1 MPAPD
6 RVISSSPLSS
16 SVSAIIGLCIGAVI
30 ATAVFVC
37 WRYNIAHRAKHQ
49 QGASADGD
57 GNGRHA
63 LGMSDIRPVQLV
75 DQE

>member
-1 MPAPD
+1 
-6 RVISSSPLSS
+6 
-16 SVSAIIGLCIGAVI
+16 
-30 ATAVFVC
+30 VC

-49 QGASADGD
+49 QGALED

-63 LGMSDIRPVQLV
+63 LGMSDVRPVQLV